1 MQMISSP
8 ARAWEEIRLEED
20 RRKVFTA
27 FVYPMIGLCGLSV
40 FIGSLIAKGWGGPQ
54 SFQYAMTQ
62 CCAVAVSLFGG
73 YFLAAYLINGLRVR
87 MFAMDNDIPLTQQ
100 FAGYALVVP
109 FLLKI
114 IIGILPDFSIIALL
128 LQFYIVY
135 VVWEGSAI
143 LMKIAEKD
151 RLRFTILS
159 SILLIACPAVIE
171 FIFNLKSATKL
182 FSVLLA
188 SKRPLITELA
198 DKLRLKYPLLP
209 TISPC
214 PTMRLEAI
222 RMYHTHK
229 L

>member
-1 MQMISSP
+1 MLLISSP
-8 ARAWEEIRLEED
+8 ARAWEEIHLQED

-40 FIGSLIAKGWGGPQ
+40 FIGALITMGWGEPQ

-87 MFAMDNDIPLTQQ
+87 MFTMSNDIPLTQQ

-109 FLLKI
+109 FLLRI
-114 IIGILPDFSIIALL
+114 IIGVLPDFTIIALL

-143 LMKIAEKD
+143 LMNVAEKD

-159 SILLIACPAVIE
+159 SILLIACPAVIQ
-171 FIFNLKSATKL
+171 FIFNKL
-182 FSVLLA
+182 TAVLN
-188 SKRPLITELA
+188 
-198 DKLRLKYPLLP
+198 
-209 TISPC
+209 
-214 PTMRLEAI
+214 
-222 RMYHTHK
+222 
-229 L
+229 

>member
-1 MQMISSP
+1 MQMIFSP

-171 FIFNLKSATKL
+171 FIFNKL
-182 FSVLLA
+182 TVVLN
-188 SKRPLITELA
+188 
-198 DKLRLKYPLLP
+198 
-209 TISPC
+209 
-214 PTMRLEAI
+214 
-222 RMYHTHK
+222 
-229 L
+229 